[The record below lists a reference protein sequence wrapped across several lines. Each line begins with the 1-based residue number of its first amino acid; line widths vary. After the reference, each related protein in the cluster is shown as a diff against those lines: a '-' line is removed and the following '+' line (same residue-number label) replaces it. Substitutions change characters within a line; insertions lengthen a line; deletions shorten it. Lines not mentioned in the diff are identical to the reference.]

1 MAKKIQE
8 EMQTTPDLDQAMRE
22 GQPTF
27 DGGDPG
33 NVVAAPLIP
42 GTPGPEDKTDEEAAA
57 KAEEEKKEEIPA
69 GEKKPAG
76 GEAAKDGETP
86 EEIAAR
92 TKKEDTPPE
101 TGFRFKDHPE
111 AERGYRELQGKA
123 TKAEQRAKAAEDELN
138 RVKNAEKVKA
148 EAVATRATIVEFA
161 ATRRAQAL
169 EEIDT
174 LDPEDK
180 EYRKKAANLLSQA
193 DIDIYDNYQAG
204 RTQPAAAPAART
216 EPAGGEDAAVETEK
230 TTKYVQ
236 EKIVAEGFDAN
247 DPLFWQYAGH
257 APIADEKGK
266 PTSIDTQI
274 QWAVSQTKQYHD
286 SIRTKLKSEDEA
298 RVAEEVRKKQAAD
311 LPLGRGTP
319 AGGGTAAGER
329 AKAEDDKP
337 VSLSDAVEFA
347 ADRRRL

>member
-1 MAKKIQE
+1 MKKEVKE

-57 KAEEEKKEEIPA
+57 KAEEEKKEEVPA
-69 GEKKPAG
+69 GKKDAP
-76 GEAAKDGETP
+76 KDETP

-111 AERGYRELQGKA
+111 AEKGYRELQGKA
-123 TKAEQRAKAAEDELN
+123 TRAEQRAKTAEVELD
-138 RVKNAEKVKA
+138 RVKNAEKIKA

-161 ATRRAQAL
+161 STRRAQAL
-169 EEIDT
+169 DDIDA

-193 DIDIYDNYQAG
+193 DIDIYDHYQAG
-204 RTQPAAAPAART
+204 RTQPAAAPAATT
-216 EPAGGEDAAVETEK
+216 ETASGEGDAAVETEK
-230 TTKYVQ
+230 VTKYVQ

-311 LPLGRGTP
+311 IPLGRGTP
-319 AGGGTAAGER
+319 AGGGTPAGER